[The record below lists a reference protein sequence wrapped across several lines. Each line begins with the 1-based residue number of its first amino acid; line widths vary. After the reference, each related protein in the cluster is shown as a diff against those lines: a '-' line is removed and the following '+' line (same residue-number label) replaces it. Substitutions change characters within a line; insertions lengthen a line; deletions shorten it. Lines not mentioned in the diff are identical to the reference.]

1 MGYKSIRDA
10 RKKLNLTQDDLAAK
24 LGVNRATISKYEN
37 GVIDMP
43 PSQARELARILKI
56 ENWYELYPEEKQG
69 DAIVVDV
76 IGGAGLTITDDS
88 EKSEDIAHDIKQ
100 DMMDEATTYEEFQE
114 AKNTDVHDI
123 QLHLL
128 ENDVHRRLMQK
139 IDDSMRVLND
149 DGKQEAV
156 KRVEELTEIPK
167 YQLHHDSSEEY

>member
-1 MGYKSIRDA
+1 MAYKSIRDA

-37 GVIDMP
+37 GVIDIP

-56 ENWYELYPEEKQG
+56 GNWYELYPEEKQG

-88 EKSEDIAHDIKQ
+88 EKAENMAHDIKQ
-100 DMMDEATTYEEFQE
+100 DMMDEAMTYEEFQD

-123 QLHLL
+123 QLQL
-128 ENDVHRRLMQK
+128 NVHRRLMQK

-167 YQLHHDSSEEY
+167 YQLHHDP